1 MRKAFQVI
9 FLLYLAI
16 ISVSANSVN
25 YYYDRLSLNE
35 GLSQSTAKV
44 IFRDH
49 IGMLWI
55 GTKEGLNRYDG
66 YEIKTYYHDSKD
78 KKSLPN
84 NNILFILEDSLQNL
98 WIGTDGPLCKYDRQ
112 SDSFIQE
119 EINAE
124 SISVHN
130 ALKVGSLLYLVNENS
145 IFTYNCDNNTWK
157 RSKFKGDETRIR
169 ANTKLANWGDGK
181 IIIGSMWSGIFIADP
196 QSGELKRTPFFKNKN
211 ILCIHVDSRKRL
223 WISEFGKGVVCFDK
237 SGHKLVDL
245 QENKSAMKLN
255 KVMYILEYKDQI
267 LFATDGDG
275 IYFYSPRLNSYTQI
289 ISNQDNPFTYP
300 LNSTLTLY
308 SDEYQNLWLGTIRG
322 GAIGVRNVYI
332 KSYGNAALNS
342 SAGLSGLTVL
352 NFHED
357 ESGIIWIGTD
367 GEGINSFNPSNQ
379 KFTHFASSFGKKVSS
394 ITSFSRQELL
404 LSLYNEG
411 IRIFD
416 KKSGNLREL
425 PLKMEDGTALKLNNL
440 IGTNLANTNDG
451 NIYIS
456 DGNVYRYNKTSSKV
470 SLLKNADIDD
480 GYFRLHYR
488 AAHPN
493 QLILYG
499 NSKIWIYN
507 TDTKILQLKYKTNL
521 AIMGVI
527 NSLEID
533 NNGVLWLG
541 TSNGLYHYDDV
552 KLVFKKVISNQFKSI
567 SLIVNDNVG
576 SLWIGSGLELFQ
588 YRIQTKEL
596 YTYQK
601 SDGVNPNE
609 YLPKSKLL
617 THDGYVY
624 MGGVSGFIRI
634 DKHIP
639 LKAKI
644 TPEFEMLNIQLDG
657 ALLPAKK
664 IKIKKKSQ
672 SIEIPWNFN
681 SLVINIFSN
690 TPDLNTKTRNRFS
703 FAEIQNSYHNI
714 NKNEIQIQALTP
726 GKYSLQVQYELKNDT
741 WSDSIQLVTI
751 VVNAPWWQSWWF
763 NLFVFFF
770 ILFLLFLIRRNAIRK
785 TRRSMEMQMQHK
797 EREISE
803 QKVKFLIN
811 ISHELRTPLTLV
823 YSPLRR
829 ILIDENISENL
840 KPTLNLMYKHVKNM
854 KNTIDMVLD
863 VRKMEFNSDTL
874 KLKKHRVND
883 WIKQVIDDFNLELND
898 KQISIQY
905 DLDQNIQE
913 LVFDEEKCVKVLSN
927 LLMNA
932 IKFSDLNSTI
942 SIKSTLLENG
952 VRIAVSDQGIGIAQ
966 DEVNQLFTR
975 FFQGKHEKGGTGI
988 GLSFSKTLV
997 ELHGGSIG
1005 YNPNADKGS
1014 IFWFELPFTSTN
1026 QLSTNILNTLLPNEE
1041 DNELES
1047 SQPIDYSL
1055 LKKLTVLVVEDEI
1068 DLLNYMK
1075 NSLTPI
1081 FNQVITVTNGK
1092 KGLEEVYRNTPDLVI
1107 SDVMM
1112 PEMDGFEMCKH
1123 IKSDIEISHIPVILL
1138 TALGDEDSSLIGYKM
1153 GADMYLSKPFAID
1166 LLIAIIGNLFRSR
1179 SELKKRYALYNEEL
1193 NTQDLTFSNADE
1205 RFLMK
1210 LTSLIDK
1217 KLDETELRI
1226 DDLAVEMAMSRSSFY
1241 NKVKVITG
1249 LSANVFLNDY
1259 KIKKAAILLR
1269 DPEIQIQEIAMQLG
1283 FGNQRY
1289 FSTVFK
1295 QITGKT
1301 PTQFRSEKEL

>member
-16 ISVSANSVN
+16 MSVSASSVN

-98 WIGTDGPLCKYDRQ
+98 WIGTEGPLCKYDRQ
-112 SDSFIQE
+112 SDSFIKE
-119 EINAE
+119 EINGE

-145 IFTYNCDNNTWK
+145 IFTYNCISNVWK
-157 RSKFKGDETRIR
+157 KSLFKGDETRIT

-181 IIIGSMWSGIFIADP
+181 IIIGSMRSGIFIANP
-196 QSGELKRTPFFKNKN
+196 QSGELKRTPFFQHKNV
-211 ILCIHVDSRKRL
+211 LSIHIDSRNRL
-223 WISEFGKGVVCFDK
+223 WISEFGNGIVCFDK
-237 SGHKLVDL
+237 KGNKLVDL
-245 QENKSAMKLN
+245 QANKSAMKLN
-255 KVMYILEYKDQI
+255 KVLYILEYKDQI

-275 IYFYSPRLNSYTQI
+275 IYFYSPRLNSFTQI

-352 NFHED
+352 SFYED
-357 ESGIIWIGTD
+357 ESGIVWIGTD
-367 GEGINSFNPSNQ
+367 GEGINSFNPLNQ

-394 ITSFSRQELL
+394 ITSFSQQELL

-425 PLKMEDGTALKLNNL
+425 PLKKEDGSPLILNNL
-440 IGTNLANTNDG
+440 IGTNLVNANDG

-456 DGNVYRYNKTSSKV
+456 DGNFYRYNKTSGKV
-470 SLLKNADIDD
+470 SLLKNIESDD
-480 GYFRLHYR
+480 GYFRLYYR
-488 AAHPN
+488 TVHPN

-507 TDTKILQLKYKTNL
+507 TDTKILQLKYKTNPSL
-521 AIMGVI
+521 MGAI

-533 NNGVLWLG
+533 SDGVLWLG

-567 SLIVNDNVG
+567 SLIVNDNAG

-596 YTYQK
+596 YTYK
-601 SDGVNPNE
+601 KNDGVNPNE

-617 THDGYVY
+617 AHDGYVY

-639 LKAKI
+639 LKAII

-664 IKIKKKSQ
+664 IKIKKKRR
-672 SIEIPWNFN
+672 SIDIPWNFN

-703 FAEIQNSYHNI
+703 FAEIQNSFHNI
-714 NKNEIQIQALTP
+714 NKNEIQIQALSP
-726 GKYSLQVQYELKNDT
+726 GKYSLQIQYELKNDT
-741 WSDSIQLVTI
+741 WSVPIKLVTI
-751 VVNAPWWQSWWF
+751 VVNPPWWQSWWF
-763 NLFVFFF
+763 NLLAFL
-770 ILFLLFLIRRNAIRK
+770 IILLSLFLFRQNAIRK
-785 TRRSMEMQMQHK
+785 TRRSMEMQMQTK

-829 ILIDENISENL
+829 ILTDENISETL

-863 VRKMEFNSDTL
+863 VRKMEFKSDSL
-874 KLKKHRVND
+874 KLKNHRVNE
-883 WIKQVIDDFNLELND
+883 WIKQVVEDFHLELND
-898 KQISIQY
+898 KQIDIHY
-905 DLDQNIQE
+905 DLDENIQE
-913 LVFDEEKCVKVLSN
+913 LAFDEDKCVKVLSN

-932 IKFSDLNSTI
+932 VKFSELNSTI
-942 SIKSTLLENG
+942 SIQSTLLENG
-952 VRIAVSDQGIGIAQ
+952 VKISISDQGMGIVQ
-966 DEVNQLFTR
+966 EDVKQLFTR

-1005 YNPNADKGS
+1005 YVPNADKGS
-1014 IFWFELPFTSTN
+1014 IFWFELPFASTN

-1041 DNELES
+1041 DNEIAN
-1047 SQPIDYSL
+1047 SQPIDYNL
-1055 LKKLTVLVVEDEI
+1055 LKKLTVLVAEDEI

-1075 NSLTPI
+1075 SSLTPI
-1081 FNQVITVTNGK
+1081 FNKVIAVTNGK
-1092 KGLEEVYRNTPDLVI
+1092 KGLEEVYRNMPDLII

-1112 PEMDGFEMCKH
+1112 PDMDGFEMCRR

-1138 TALGDEDSSLIGYKM
+1138 TALGDDESSLIGYKM
-1153 GADMYLSKPFAID
+1153 GADVYMSKPFAID
-1166 LLIAIIGNLFRSR
+1166 LLMAIIGNLFRSR
-1179 SELKKRYALYNEEL
+1179 LELKKRYALHNEDIK
-1193 NTQDLTFSNADE
+1193 TKDITFSNADE
-1205 RFLMK
+1205 RFVLK
-1210 LTSLIDK
+1210 LTTLIDN
-1217 KLDETELRI
+1217 KLDESELRI

-1259 KIKKAAILLR
+1259 KIKKATLLLR
-1269 DPEIQIQEIAMQLG
+1269 DPEIQIQEISMQLG
-1283 FGNQRY
+1283 FVNQRY

-1301 PTQFRSEKEL
+1301 PTQFRTEENI